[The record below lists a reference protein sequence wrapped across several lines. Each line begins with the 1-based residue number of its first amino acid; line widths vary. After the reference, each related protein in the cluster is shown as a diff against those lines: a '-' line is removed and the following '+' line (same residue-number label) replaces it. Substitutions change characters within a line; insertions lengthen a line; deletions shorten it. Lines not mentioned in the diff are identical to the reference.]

1 MNETTTSDPERTAL
15 TRPIRRLS
23 DRLATILISVGG
35 TGVILVVTAIFVFIA
50 YETLPLWI
58 PPSIDQTSSVMS
70 SDSLETL
77 QVVGVD
83 EYQSVAYGITSRGA
97 LVAYDLSNR
106 RTLAVETPESSD
118 TLSASY
124 SDVQEGTVTWAT
136 RLGRI
141 RVSKIQVIRNP
152 AYPDSIR
159 NVSFEQ
165 VGAFQSPRSIVARK
179 VIGRELRDGGIGVAV
194 VGEGGEVYYFLY
206 RKTENRISGETAEER
221 SEIQLSVPSD
231 ENILSVA
238 LDHLGSKVVGGT
250 DRGALLVW
258 DVRDPDVS
266 RFVERVTVAEGDA
279 ISAVEF
285 LLGDQSVLVGSA
297 KGAVRSLTWVAD
309 TLSSIGR
316 KLVPLNTFNSH
327 SSGIESIAISSRNKS
342 FLTLATDGE
351 ALLHYQTTGK
361 TLLKI
366 ETPAHLQYTAFSPKG
381 DGVITLSRDGGLTAF
396 RMNNPHPE
404 VSMHILFG
412 KVQYE
417 GYAEPSYTWQSSGG
431 TDDFEPKFS
440 LVPLLF
446 GTMKG
451 AFYALIFA
459 LPLALFAAIYTAL
472 FAHQKIKNIVKPTV
486 EIMAA
491 LPSVVIGF
499 IAALWFAPVLEQ
511 SFVAIT
517 TMAVLVPFSVLLGMS
532 LWKLLPSKLVHRL
545 PAGSELLAIFPS
557 LVLIGYAGYLL
568 GPWIEQ
574 ELFAGSYRHWLHDT
588 LGVTY
593 DQRNSIVVGFA
604 MGFAVIPIIFT
615 ISEDALASVPQHLT
629 AGSLALGATRW
640 QTAMRVILPTASP
653 GIFSAAMIG
662 FGRAVGETMIVLM
675 ATGNTPLMDLG
686 PFVGMRTL
694 SANIAVEIPEAP
706 HLGTL
711 YRVLFVSGLLLF
723 LFTFVVNTIAELIR
737 QRLRQR
743 YSTI

>member
-1 MNETTTSDPERTAL
+1 VNKTTASDVERNTL
-15 TRPIRRLS
+15 TQPSRRLS

-35 TGVILVVTAIFVFIA
+35 TGVILVVAAIFVFIA

-58 PPSIDQTSSVMS
+58 PPSIEHSSS
-70 SDSLETL
+70 LKPSDTL
-77 QVVGVD
+77 GTLHVVGVD
-83 EYQSVAYGITSRGA
+83 EYQLVAYGVTSRGA
-97 LVAYDLSNR
+97 LVAYDLRNSR
-106 RTLAVETPESSD
+106 MLAVELTESSD
-118 TLSASY
+118 TLSAAY
-124 SDVQEGTVTWAT
+124 SDVQEGTVTWTT
-136 RLGRI
+136 RSGRI
-141 RVSKIQVIRNP
+141 KVSKIMVSRNP
-152 AYPDSIR
+152 AQPESIR
-159 NVSFEQ
+159 GVSFKEIGSFQ
-165 VGAFQSPRSIVARK
+165 VPPGIVIKK
-179 VIGRELRDGGIGVAV
+179 VVGKQLRDGGIGTAALSD
-194 VGEGGEVYYFLY
+194 GGEVYYFHS
-206 RKTENRISGETAEER
+206 RTTENRITGKTVEER
-221 SEIQLSVPSD
+221 SESQLPVSTD
-231 ENILSVA
+231 EVISCVA
-238 LDHLGSKVVGGT
+238 LDHVGSKVVAGT

-258 DVRDPDVS
+258 NVQDPDEPT
-266 RFVERVTVAEGDA
+266 FVERTEVREGDTL
-279 ISAVEF
+279 SAVEF
-285 LLGDQSVLVGSA
+285 LLGDQTVIVGSVR
-297 KGAVRSLTWVAD
+297 GTVRSYTWVAD

-316 KLVPLNTFNSH
+316 KLVFLNTFNSH
-327 SSGIESIAISSRNKS
+327 SSRIESITISPRSKS
-342 FLTLATDGE
+342 FLTLSTDGE
-351 ALLHYQTTGK
+351 ALLHYQTTAK
-361 TLLKI
+361 TLLQV
-366 ETPAHLQYTAFSPKG
+366 ETPSRLQFAAFSPKG
-381 DGVITLSRDGGLTAF
+381 DGIIALSNDGVTAF
-396 RMNNPHPE
+396 RIDNPHPE

-412 KVQYE
+412 RVQYE
-417 GYAEPSYTWQSSGG
+417 GYAEPTYTWQSSGG

-440 LVPLLF
+440 LMPLLF

-451 AFYALIFA
+451 AFYALLFA

-472 FAHQKIKNIVKPTV
+472 FAHPKIKNVVKPTV

-517 TMAVLVPFSVLLGMS
+517 TTAVLIPLSVLPGIV
-532 LWKLLPSKLVHRL
+532 LWKLLPAKLTHRL

-557 LVLIGYAGYLL
+557 LILIGYAGYLL

-574 ELFAGSYRHWLHDT
+574 VLFDGNYRQWLYEV

-615 ISEDALASVPQHLT
+615 ISEDALSSVPQHLT

-675 ATGNTPLMDLG
+675 ATGNTPLMNWG

-723 LFTFVVNTIAELIR
+723 LFTFVINTVAELIR